1 MTGVDDLWIG
11 IGGVVLLIT
20 LVAIGVRVYVAA
32 ALTGFLGLLALKGW
46 NVAAAV
52 AGTIPHSKTVTYP
65 LSVLP
70 LFILIGFLA
79 FHAGLT
85 AKLFEAARRWVGWV
99 PGGLAVSTVFA
110 SAGFAAVSGA
120 STATAA
126 VFSRVA
132 IPDMLKNRYGRRL
145 TAGVIAAGGTLAS
158 LIPPSAILVIYAIIV
173 EESVGKLLL
182 AGLLPGVVSVLIYA
196 GLIVGMCTFRPDLG
210 KPIHGFSWRQRF
222 ASLPGALPIFLV
234 VAIIFGAL
242 YSGAATPTEAG
253 ALGAMVV
260 FALYAYRAWRE
271 RAAALMGK
279 RLREALMETAKLTVM
294 IFTLIWGVFL
304 FVRFLGFAGL
314 PEAFADWVVTLD
326 MPPLL
331 IIICILL
338 AYAVLGMFMDAI
350 GMLVLTLPVVYP
362 AVVALGYDP
371 IWFGIVVVK
380 MAEICLITP
389 PIGLNCFVVA
399 GVARELRADDGG
411 SLAIPLQDV
420 FRGIGPFFV
429 ADVRLDELEHEN
441 GVRILLAVESGSR
454 AWGFP
459 SPDSDLTCASSTP
472 TTATGTCRWTRGA
485 MSRVLCCGCRKRWGD
500 QMTALITHSACLE
513 HEMDSG
519 HPERPEAV
527 GAIEDL
533 ISRKGRSRELGEGQR
548 SCVLDE
554 LACRRSF
561 ATSRRP
567 GFSTRSTCVDGP
579 SPPQGDRYS
588 RRGRRVRGQPCPTRI
603 LPGSTRSPTSV
614 R

>member
-1 MTGVDDLWIG
+1 MSGIDELWIG
-11 IGGVVLLIT
+11 LAGVALLVLL
-20 LVAIGVRVYVAA
+20 VALGVRVYIAA
-32 ALTGFLGLLALKGW
+32 ALTGFLGLLWLKGW
-46 NVAAAV
+46 NVAAAI

-85 AKLFEAARRWVGWV
+85 TRLFEAARRWIGWV

-132 IPDMLKNRYGRRL
+132 IPDMLKNRYGKRL

-182 AGLLPGVVSVLIYA
+182 AGLLPGVVSVAIYA
-196 GLIVGMCTFRPDLG
+196 ALIIGLCAWKPNLGRP
-210 KPIHGFSWRQRF
+210 IRGFTWQQRF

-253 ALGAMVV
+253 ALGATVV
-260 FALYAYRAWRE
+260 FGLYALRAWRE
-271 RAAALMGK
+271 RSFKQMGG

-314 PEAFADWVVTLD
+314 PAAFADWVVALD
-326 MPPLL
+326 MPPLV
-331 IIICILL
+331 IVVCILL

-399 GVARELRADDGG
+399 GVARELTDESGR
-411 SLAIPLQDV
+411 SLAIPLQEV

-429 ADVRLDELEHEN
+429 ADVLT
-441 GVRILLAVESGSR
+441 VAVLLAV
-454 AWGFP
+454 
-459 SPDSDLTCASSTP
+459 PDV
-472 TTATGTCRWTRGA
+472 
-485 MSRVLCCGCRKRWGD
+485 VLW
-500 QMTALITHSACLE
+500 
-513 HEMDSG
+513 
-519 HPERPEAV
+519 
-527 GAIEDL
+527 
-533 ISRKGRSRELGEGQR
+533 
-548 SCVLDE
+548 
-554 LACRRSF
+554 
-561 ATSRRP
+561 
-567 GFSTRSTCVDGP
+567 
-579 SPPQGDRYS
+579 
-588 RRGRRVRGQPCPTRI
+588 
-603 LPGSTRSPTSV
+603 LPRTMG
-614 R
+614 